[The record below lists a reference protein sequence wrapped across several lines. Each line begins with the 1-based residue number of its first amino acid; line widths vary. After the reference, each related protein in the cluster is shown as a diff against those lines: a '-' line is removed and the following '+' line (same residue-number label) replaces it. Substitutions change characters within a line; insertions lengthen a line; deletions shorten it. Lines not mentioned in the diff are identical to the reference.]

1 MVVLEILKPYRQ
13 ITDVFLND
21 ISQNE
26 MKPASRTI
34 DPAFGIDFW
43 RFANKPE
50 YFQALTGFEPVHLN
64 TSLGLLPSRCF
75 LAQLVTVRIL
85 SLGGTGSNAID
96 ARNFLV
102 FFKERL

>member
-26 MKPASRTI
+26 NLLLGQLTQLLGLI
-34 DPAFGIDFW
+34 FG
-43 RFANKPE
+43 E

-75 LAQLVTVRIL
+75 LAQLVTVCIL
-85 SLGGTGSNAID
+85 SLGGTGSNAIE